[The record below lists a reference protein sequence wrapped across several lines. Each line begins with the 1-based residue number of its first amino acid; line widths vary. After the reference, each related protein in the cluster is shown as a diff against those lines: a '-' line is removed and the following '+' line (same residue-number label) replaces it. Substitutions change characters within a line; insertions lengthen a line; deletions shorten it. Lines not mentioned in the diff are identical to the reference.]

1 MTDLKPVEELTF
13 EEALE
18 ELEELTSSMASG
30 EATLKESVAGYARG
44 TALLKRCRR
53 ELEEARR
60 TIETLRA
67 ESDDDEVARSDPL
80 RLRRTTKER
89 EVNSMTEASENDFK
103 VWMTETARHFEWYAD
118 STLPKPGREPR
129 RLIGAMR
136 YAVLGGGKRVRALLA
151 YAAGAVSGAS
161 PEALDRA
168 ALALELVHAYS
179 LVHDDMPSMDND
191 TLRRGKPTVHVQ
203 YGEATAML
211 AGDALQTEAFTVL
224 AAVEPPAAAARLC
237 ATLARAAGV
246 RGMCGGQALDLAM
259 VGGHPGEAELLRMQA
274 MKTGALIQAAVL
286 CGAQA
291 GDWDRL
297 GDGARGGL
305 AAYADALGVAFQV
318 VDDIL
323 DCTQDTATLGK
334 TAGKDEKDDKPTWV
348 SLLGLEGARTR
359 ARELHD
365 RANAAL
371 ALVSAD
377 PAVPEGAVDR
387 LAQIAD
393 YVIAR
398 SH

>member
-1 MTDLKPVEELTF
+1 
-13 EEALE
+13 
-18 ELEELTSSMASG
+18 
-30 EATLKESVAGYARG
+30 
-44 TALLKRCRR
+44 
-53 ELEEARR
+53 
-60 TIETLRA
+60 
-67 ESDDDEVARSDPL
+67 
-80 RLRRTTKER
+80 
-89 EVNSMTEASENDFK
+89 MTEASENDFK

-259 VGGHPGEAELLRMQA
+259 AALRRATGTGSATAPEEALRPMQTRSA
-274 MKTGALIQAAVL
+274 WPFRWSTTFST
-286 CGAQA
+286 
-291 GDWDRL
+291 
-297 GDGARGGL
+297 AR
-305 AAYADALGVAFQV
+305 
-318 VDDIL
+318 
-323 DCTQDTATLGK
+323 
-334 TAGKDEKDDKPTWV
+334 
-348 SLLGLEGARTR
+348 RTR
-359 ARELHD
+359 PPSARPPARMRRTTSPPGCRSSGSRVHV
-365 RANAAL
+365 RA
-371 ALVSAD
+371 
-377 PAVPEGAVDR
+377 PESCMTAPMPR
-387 LAQIAD
+387 LRSSRPIPPSPK
-393 YVIAR
+393 AR
-398 SH
+398 STVLHRSPTT

>member
-1 MTDLKPVEELTF
+1 
-13 EEALE
+13 
-18 ELEELTSSMASG
+18 
-30 EATLKESVAGYARG
+30 
-44 TALLKRCRR
+44 
-53 ELEEARR
+53 
-60 TIETLRA
+60 
-67 ESDDDEVARSDPL
+67 
-80 RLRRTTKER
+80 
-89 EVNSMTEASENDFK
+89 MTEASENDFK

-259 VGGHPGEAELLRMQA
+259 VGCP
-274 MKTGALIQAAVL
+274 
-286 CGAQA
+286 
-291 GDWDRL
+291 
-297 GDGARGGL
+297 
-305 AAYADALGVAFQV
+305 
-318 VDDIL
+318 
-323 DCTQDTATLGK
+323 
-334 TAGKDEKDDKPTWV
+334 PT
-348 SLLGLEGARTR
+348 
-359 ARELHD
+359 
-365 RANAAL
+365 
-371 ALVSAD
+371 
-377 PAVPEGAVDR
+377 
-387 LAQIAD
+387 
-393 YVIAR
+393 IAR
-398 SH
+398 SGP